1 VLPRGLATYAGAAS
15 GIIPFGTTAEAW
27 GAATA
32 LGQDRAGNAR
42 LILDPRKHGLKLSQG
57 CHSSWREPR
66 LKRRKASAPPSQP
79 FPAKLGEEG
88 GMDAQ
93 PRPRHRQT
101 ATFAGVARHVVGMRL
116 LALRLPFS
124 AHDLVRKPV
133 TAFRD
138 HAQPEASSKR
148 FLSWLGGRK
157 TRTPKRAARTISFF
171 RPRTQCGGGGPCG
184 AWWRGRPFHRAKC
197 AVPLPRFAGQDEESA
212 ARTIFCVRHCRA

>member
-1 VLPRGLATYAGAAS
+1 MSFFQLHVAANLAHRGTHSGCDLKCGASAVLPRGLATYAGAAS

-116 LALRLPFS
+116 SALRLPFGGANS
-124 AHDLVRKPV
+124 EMANSEWRGDPVRHSLLAVRRNK
-133 TAFRD
+133 
-138 HAQPEASSKR
+138 
-148 FLSWLGGRK
+148 
-157 TRTPKRAARTISFF
+157 ARTRS
-171 RPRTQCGGGGPCG
+171 RR
-184 AWWRGRPFHRAKC
+184 
-197 AVPLPRFAGQDEESA
+197 ESGEL
-212 ARTIFCVRHCRA
+212 RVYDLK